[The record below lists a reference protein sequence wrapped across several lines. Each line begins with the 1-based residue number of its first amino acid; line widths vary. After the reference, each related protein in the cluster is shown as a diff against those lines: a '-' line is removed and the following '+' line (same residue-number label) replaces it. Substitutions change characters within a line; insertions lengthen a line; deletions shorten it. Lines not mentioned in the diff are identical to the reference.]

1 METVVHSKGC
11 RPAMSWIRYISIV
24 DRWKSVSSDL
34 MLPVTCMSMNGTR
47 ISEHYLQPSRNPPI
61 LVPLQTNTWTLLNS
75 GADRALFSISVLF
88 GLLLKCLRTMMRLLY
103 HLLTFSSHIVSDV
116 VVLMALDATWEEQ
129 LLNGELIP
137 YFSSIFCWAER
148 LVTQKSSHILKG

>member
-1 METVVHSKGC
+1 
-11 RPAMSWIRYISIV
+11 
-24 DRWKSVSSDL
+24 

-61 LVPLQTNTWTLLNS
+61 LVPLQTNIWTLLNL

-116 VVLMALDATWEEQ
+116 VVLMALDAT
-129 LLNGELIP
+129 
-137 YFSSIFCWAER
+137 
-148 LVTQKSSHILKG
+148 